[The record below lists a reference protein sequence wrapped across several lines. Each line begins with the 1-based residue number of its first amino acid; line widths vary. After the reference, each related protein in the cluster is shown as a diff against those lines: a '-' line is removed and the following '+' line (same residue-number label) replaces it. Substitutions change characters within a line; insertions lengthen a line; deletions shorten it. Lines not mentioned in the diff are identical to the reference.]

1 MTEVAVGGAQQSRID
16 AAMDYVFA
24 ELLGLF
30 GRPFVAKFESGV
42 MVGGEDS
49 GIANMRRAW
58 GQRIVDAK
66 LTPGDLRRGIRGCE
80 RMKYAPGWG
89 EFIEACKP
97 AIDVDAALHEAVEQ
111 MRRRQHGK
119 DVWSDPAIFWAA
131 AKIGEWDM
139 VQQTH
144 AQLLPRFRA
153 ALTQVQQSGSV
164 QPVPER
170 VAMLAA
176 PGASETSR
184 AEGQQQIE
192 RIARQA
198 APLNKSK
205 GGNLMWAER
214 IVRDE
219 RERPG
224 SHDLNKLRIAHEAL
238 GLPMAGG

>member
-1 MTEVAVGGAQQSRID
+1 MSDVALSVEQQARVDEAI
-16 AAMDYVFA
+16 DYVFA

-30 GRPFVAKFESGV
+30 GRPFVSKFETGLIV
-42 MVGGEDS
+42 DGEDS

-58 GQRIVDAK
+58 GQRIVEAR
-66 LTPGDLRRGIRGCE
+66 LTPRDLRRGIRGCE
-80 RMKYAPGWG
+80 RMKFAPVWG
-89 EFIEACKP
+89 EFLEACKP

-119 DVWSDPAIFWAA
+119 DVWSNPAIFWAA

-144 AQLLPRFRA
+144 SQLLPRFRA
-153 ALTQVQQSGSV
+153 ALAHVQESGNV

-184 AEGQQQIE
+184 AEGRQQME
-192 RIARQA
+192 RIARQT

-205 GGNLMWAER
+205 GGNMAWADR
-214 IVRDE
+214 IIREE

-224 SHDLNKLRIAHEAL
+224 SHDLNKLRHAYAAK
-238 GLPMAGG
+238 GLPMTMG

>member
-1 MTEVAVGGAQQSRID
+1 MSDVALTVEQQARVD

-30 GRPFVAKFESGV
+30 GRPFVSKFESGLIV
-42 MVGGEDS
+42 DGEDS

-80 RMKYAPGWG
+80 RMKFAPGWG
-89 EFIEACKP
+89 EFLDACKP

-119 DVWSDPAIFWAA
+119 DFWSNPAIFWAA

-153 ALTQVQQSGSV
+153 ALAYVQQSGNV
-164 QPVPER
+164 QPVPDR

-184 AEGQQQIE
+184 AEGQEQIE

-198 APLNKSK
+198 APFNRSK
-205 GGNLMWAER
+205 GGTRKWAER
-214 IVRDE
+214 IVREE

-224 SHDLNKLRIAHEAL
+224 THDLNKLRHAHDAL
-238 GLPMAGG
+238 GLPMDRG

>member
-1 MTEVAVGGAQQSRID
+1 MGGAQQSRID

-24 ELLGLF
+24 ELLGLH

-42 MVGGEDS
+42 MVDGEDS

-58 GQRIVDAK
+58 GRRIVDEK
-66 LTPGDLRRGIRGCE
+66 LTPADLRRGIRGCE

-89 EFIEACKP
+89 EFLEACKP
-97 AIDVDAALHEAVEQ
+97 AISVDAALYEAIEQ

-153 ALTQVQQSGSV
+153 ALTQVQQAGSV

-170 VAMLAA
+170 VAQLAA
-176 PGASETSR
+176 PGQSETSR
-184 AEGQQQIE
+184 AEGRQQME
-192 RIARQA
+192 RVARQA
-198 APLNKSK
+198 APLKKSK
-205 GGNLMWAER
+205 GGSRGWAER
-214 IVRDE
+214 IVREE
-219 RERPG
+219 RGRPG
-224 SHDLNKLRIAHEAL
+224 SHDLNKLRIAHDAL
-238 GLPMAGG
+238 GLSMTEG

>member
-1 MTEVAVGGAQQSRID
+1 MTEVAAGGAQQSRID

-66 LTPGDLRRGIRGCE
+66 LTPGDLRRGVRGCE

-97 AIDVDAALHEAVEQ
+97 AIDVDSALYEAIEQ

-119 DVWSDPAIFWAA
+119 DVWSDPAVYWAA
-131 AKIGEWDM
+131 AKVGEWDM
-139 VQQTH
+139 LQQTH
-144 AQLLPRFRA
+144 TQLLPRFRA
-153 ALTQVQQSGSV
+153 ALAQVQQSGGV

-176 PGASETSR
+176 PGAMETSR

-205 GGNLMWAER
+205 GGNTRWADR
-214 IVRDE
+214 IIREE

-224 SHDLNKLRIAHEAL
+224 SHDLNKLRHAYAAK
-238 GLPMAGG
+238 GLPMTMG